1 MRLTVDA
8 ARRLVAEQCF
18 TPTGAGRVGIEYELL
33 VYDAGNRCAHVDPAR
48 LEAAIPAPLP
58 GGSRVTYE
66 PGGQVELSGPASDDV
81 ARAIGAM
88 ADDVAALRA
97 AAVAA
102 GLDTVA
108 VGIDPVRPPRRLVRS
123 PRYDAMECF
132 FDGEGVAGRT
142 MMCSTAS
149 LQVNVDLGDE
159 AMARWAHVHA
169 LGPVLAAAFANSP
182 APGLAS
188 ARLANWWAIDPTR
201 TAPADTVDWADYVLD
216 AAVMLVR
223 DDAGFVPQAT
233 RFSFRRWIE
242 GGHDARRPDE
252 DDLAYHLT
260 TLFPPVRARR
270 WLELRMIDSL
280 PDPWWRV
287 AVAVTVAL
295 VDDEQ
300 AAAVAARATASTA
313 GLWAE
318 AARHGLSH
326 PALGQAARECF
337 AAALDAFG
345 RLGVDRVTADA
356 ARAYVERYVA
366 KRRCPADDVEALVR

>member
-1 MRLTVDA
+1 MRLTVEA

-33 VYDAGNRCAHVDPAR
+33 VHEAGNRCAYVDPAR
-48 LEAAIPAPLP
+48 LESVIPTPLP
-58 GGSRVTYE
+58 GGSRVTFE
-66 PGGQVELSGPASDDV
+66 PGGQVELSGPAHDNV
-81 ARAIGAM
+81 AGAIAAM
-88 ADDVAALRA
+88 ADDVAVLRA
-97 AAVAA
+97 AAATT
-102 GLDTVA
+102 GLDA
-108 VGIDPVRPPRRLVRS
+108 VGVGLDAGRAPRRLVRS
-123 PRYDAMECF
+123 PRYDAMERF
-132 FDGEGVAGRT
+132 FDGDGAAGRT

-149 LQVNVDLGDE
+149 LQVNVDLGDDP
-159 AMARWAHVHA
+159 MARWAHVHA

-182 APGLAS
+182 APGFLS

-201 TAPADTVDWADYVLD
+201 TAPADTVDWVDYVLD

-242 GGHDARRPDE
+242 GGSDARRPDE

-287 AVAVTVAL
+287 AVAVTAAL
-295 VDDEQ
+295 VDDEE
-300 AAAVAARATASTA
+300 AAAVAARATAATV

-318 AARHGLSH
+318 AGRHGLSH
-326 PALGQAARECF
+326 PALGPAARECF

-345 RLGVDRVTADA
+345 RLGVDRVTTDA
-356 ARAYVERYVA
+356 AHAYVERYVA
-366 KRRCPADDVEALVR
+366 KGRCPADDVEALVR

>member
-33 VYDAGNRCAHVDPAR
+33 VYEAGNRCAYVHPAR
-48 LEAAIPAPLP
+48 LEAVLPPALP
-58 GGSRVTYE
+58 GGSRVTFE
-66 PGGQVELSGPASDDV
+66 PGGQVELSGPACDDV
-81 ARAIGAM
+81 AGAVAAM
-88 ADDVAALRA
+88 AEDVAVLRA
-97 AAVAA
+97 AAASA

-108 VGIDPVRPPRRLVRS
+108 AGIDPVRVPRRLLRS
-123 PRYDAMECF
+123 PRYDAMERF
-132 FDGEGVAGRT
+132 FDGEGPAGRT
-142 MMCSTAS
+142 MMCTTAS

-159 AMARWAHVHA
+159 PMARWAHVHA
-169 LGPVLAAAFANSP
+169 VGPVLAAAFANSP
-182 APGLAS
+182 APGFLS

-201 TAPADTVDWADYVLD
+201 TAPADTVEWADYVLD

-223 DDAGFVPQAT
+223 NDAGFVPQAT
-233 RFSFRRWIE
+233 RFSFRQWIE
-242 GGHDARRPDE
+242 GGHDVRRPDE

-300 AAAVAARATASTA
+300 AAAAAARATAATA

-318 AARHGLSH
+318 AGRHGLSH
-326 PALGQAARECF
+326 PALARAAHECF

-345 RLGVDRVTADA
+345 RLGVDGITTDA
-356 ARAYVERYVA
+356 AHAYVERFVA
-366 KRRCPADDVEALVR
+366 KGRCPADDVEALVR